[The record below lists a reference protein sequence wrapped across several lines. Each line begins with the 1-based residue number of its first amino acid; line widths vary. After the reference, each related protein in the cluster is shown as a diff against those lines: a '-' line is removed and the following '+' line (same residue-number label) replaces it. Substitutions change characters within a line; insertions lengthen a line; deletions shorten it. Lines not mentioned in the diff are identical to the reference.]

1 MGLLCALHKEYNCL
15 YQDFPTAYWSVDN
28 IALGKDGDGV
38 MVRFEFTAYP
48 SREAKQQEN
57 TLVSQLLFGG
67 PVFPHV
73 QAALYQWVG
82 LFSAVEIFP
91 DGMPIT
97 EAAQKDVLYP
107 FIKEY
112 LQLSDAVDVLEEEL

>member
-1 MGLLCALHKEYNCL
+1 MGLQFSLHKEYNSL

-28 IALGKDGDGV
+28 IALGKDGDAV

-57 TLVSQLLFGG
+57 TQVSPLSFGG
-67 PVFPHV
+67 SVFPHV

-82 LFSAVEIFP
+82 LFSAAVIFP

-97 EAAQKDVLYP
+97 EAAQKEVLYP
-107 FIKEY
+107 FIKTY
-112 LQLSDAVDVLEEEL
+112 LQLSDAVDILEEEL